1 MPTMPTLPTLP
12 KLGGAFQLPTELRF
26 GRGRRADLAAA
37 VAGRRCWVIASARGR
52 ERWMADAVLGPALRG
67 LDAAWI
73 DDVRPNPLV
82 EELEASIDRLRAR
95 GPAPDLLVAIGGG
108 SVLDAAKA
116 VAAALAL
123 PAGTALEA
131 LARRPADLDDRAPP
145 PLIALPTTAGSGS
158 EATSVAVLWRRRGA
172 DLGAAEGSAKVSLS
186 HPSLFPVLGIV
197 DPELTDA
204 LPPEVTLATGLDALN
219 QAFESIWNRRA
230 GPATLPLAVRA
241 VELAWWALPALAVDP
256 DRSKARDALAEA
268 SLLAGIALGQ
278 TRTAVCHALSY
289 PLTDRFGLPHG
300 VACAFTMPAV
310 ARHQLPA
317 DDGRL
322 AEVARRLVGASATAA
337 ALPDALA
344 AFLDGLGV
352 AARVR
357 SALGSREALL
367 ALLPEVEL
375 PERGGNALV
384 DVDGPARHE
393 IYRASWAGA

>member
-1 MPTMPTLPTLP
+1 MPTMPTLN
-12 KLGGAFQLPTELRF
+12 GAFQLPTELRF
-26 GRGRRADLAAA
+26 GRGRRAELME
-37 VAGRRCWVIASARGR
+37 VIAGRRCWVIASASGR
-52 ERWMADAVLGPALRG
+52 ERWLADASLGPALRAI
-67 LDAAWI
+67 DADWI
-73 DDVRPNPLV
+73 DDVRPNPLI

-95 GPAPDLLVAIGGG
+95 ATAPDLLLAIGGG

-116 VAAALAL
+116 VAAALAS
-123 PAGTALEA
+123 PEGTEVEA
-131 LARRPADLDDRAPP
+131 LARRPGGLDGRKPP
-145 PLIALPTTAGSGS
+145 QLIALPTTAGSGS
-158 EATSVAVLWRRRGA
+158 EATSVAVLWRRRCHG
-172 DLGAAEGSAKVSLS
+172 LGAAEGPAKVSLS
-186 HPSLFPVLGIV
+186 HPSLFPALGIV
-197 DPELTDA
+197 DPALTDA
-204 LPPEVTLATGLDALN
+204 LPSEVTLATGLDALN

-230 GPATLPLAVRA
+230 GPATLPIALRA
-241 VELAWWALPALAVDP
+241 VETAWWALPALALDP
-256 DRSKARDALAEA
+256 NRRDARDALAEA

-289 PLTDRFGLPHG
+289 PLTDRFGVSHG

-310 ARHQLPA
+310 ARHVLPA

-322 AEVARRLVGASATAA
+322 AEVARRLVDPGATATALPA
-337 ALPDALA
+337 ALR

-357 SALGSREALL
+357 SAVGSPEALL

-384 DVDGPARHE
+384 DVDGAARRE

>member
-82 EELEASIDRLRAR
+82 AELETGVALLAAR
-95 GPAPDLLVAIGGG
+95 SAAPDLLVAIGGG

-116 VAAALAL
+116 VSAALAL
-123 PAGTALEA
+123 RGGADLEA
-131 LARRPADLDDRAPP
+131 LARRSADLDGRTPP

-158 EATSVAVLWRRRGA
+158 EATGVAVLWRRRGTG
-172 DLGAAEGSAKVSLS
+172 LGAAEGPAKVSLS

-197 DPELTDA
+197 DPALTDA

-241 VELAWWALPALAVDP
+241 VELAWWALPALAADP
-256 DRSKARDALAEA
+256 DRADARDALAEA

-289 PLTDRFGLPHG
+289 PLTDRFGVPHG

-310 ARHQLPA
+310 ARHQLPV

-322 AEVARRLVGASATAA
+322 AEVARRLVGASGTAA

-344 AFLDGLGV
+344 TFLDGLGV

-357 SALGSREALL
+357 SALGSMEALL

-384 DVDGPARHE
+384 DVDGAARHE